1 MLIRGWSRASNLGW
15 VKIEVLSLR
24 GGGYTVNMERCL
36 GRTISNFKR
45 GLFQGGVNT
54 SDKTKRAGYYL
65 EFRCEKMVSSG
76 KLCEKCIERRI
87 IEDDD
92 TKSKAGNQSILWQG
106 LVTEAITSKYI
117 FGGTEWLKDAA
128 AYGLSQEGLET
139 GIAAHN
145 DAVKGLNG
153 VPPLPDMSA
162 MVKKE
167 VTDPPPKKTRPK
179 KDAVAVAVPVPVPVV
194 KPSKIRIVK
203 PREQSNVLEAISQP
217 AAEAEAPLVVPPPQP
232 EVKPKRVYKKKV
244 ASAASA
250 PPPPPIALLSEE
262 KPVDVDDVET
272 IEVTVKHINGTDYY
286 YDSRSHKNKL
296 YNPKTGKYV
305 GRWDSAKDGGV
316 IRHDIP
322 DSDAE

>member
-1 MLIRGWSRASNLGW
+1 
-15 VKIEVLSLR
+15 
-24 GGGYTVNMERCL
+24 MERCL